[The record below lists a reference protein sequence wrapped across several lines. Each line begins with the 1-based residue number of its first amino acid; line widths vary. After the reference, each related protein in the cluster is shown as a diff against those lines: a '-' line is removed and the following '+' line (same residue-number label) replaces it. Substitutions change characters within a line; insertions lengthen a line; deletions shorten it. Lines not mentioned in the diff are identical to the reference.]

1 MPTEN
6 SPQNSAQNSDRPDV
20 PTHVDIRNPEAVRT
34 LLNHKQR
41 QAFRPFMR
49 QSISISEAA
58 SLVGESLN
66 TMLKRVQ
73 RWLEYGLLIEMTGS
87 AGPATGQPKRYT
99 AAAESFF
106 VPQSVIARLD
116 LEQLLK
122 QLDAFEADIM
132 RRGQLEA
139 ALRIDDWGLRFTLD
153 NDQDWNIQ
161 PARTGMQPWNYKAPD
176 APAILAET
184 NVLELGF
191 ADAKALQRELMDVVR
206 KYLNRSGDGRY
217 IVRLGMAPVP
227 EDFE

>member
-6 SPQNSAQNSDRPDV
+6 SPENSSQLPV
-20 PTHVDIRNPEAVRT
+20 PTHLDIRNPEAVRT

-41 QAFRPFMR
+41 RAFRPFMR
-49 QSISISEAA
+49 QTLSISEAA
-58 SLVGESLN
+58 ALVGESLN

-73 RWLEYGLLIEMTGS
+73 RWLEYGLLIETTSSIAPS
-87 AGPATGQPKRYT
+87 AGQPKRYT

-116 LEQLLK
+116 LEQLLE
-122 QLDAFEADIM
+122 QLDAFEANIM

-139 ALRIDDWGLRFTLD
+139 ALQVDDWGLRFTLD
-153 NDQDWNIQ
+153 DDQDWNIQ
-161 PARTGMQPWNYKAPD
+161 PARTGMQPWNYKALD

-184 NVLELGF
+184 NLLELGF
-191 ADAKALQRELMDVVR
+191 ADAKALQRELMEVVR

>member
-6 SPQNSAQNSDRPDV
+6 SPENSAQNSAQSPV
-20 PTHVDIRNPEAVRT
+20 PTHVDIRNPEAVRA

-49 QSISISEAA
+49 RSISISEAA
-58 SLVGESLN
+58 ALVGESLN

-73 RWLEYGLLIEMTGS
+73 RWLEYGLLIETT
-87 AGPATGQPKRYT
+87 AQAAQPKRYT

-116 LEQLLK
+116 LEQLLE
-122 QLDAFEADIM
+122 QLDAFEAGIM

-139 ALRIDDWGLRFTLD
+139 ALQVDDWGLRFTLD

-184 NVLELGF
+184 NLLELEF

-206 KYLNRSGDGRY
+206 RYLNRSGDGRY

>member
-6 SPQNSAQNSDRPDV
+6 SPENSAQLPV
-20 PTHVDIRNPEAVRT
+20 PMHVDIRNPEAVRT

-58 SLVGESLN
+58 TLIGESLN

-73 RWLEYGLLIEMTGS
+73 RWLEYGLVIEITS
-87 AGPATGQPKRYT
+87 LAGQPKRYT
-99 AAAESFF
+99 AAAKSFF

-116 LEQLLK
+116 LEQLLE
-122 QLDAFEADIM
+122 QLDAFEANIL

-139 ALRIDDWGLRFTLD
+139 ALQVDDWGLRFTLD
-153 NDQDWNIQ
+153 NDDDWNIQ
-161 PARTGMQPWNYKAPD
+161 PARTGMKSWNYKAPD

-184 NVLELGF
+184 NVLELEF
-191 ADAKALQRELMDVVR
+191 ADAKALQQELMELVR
-206 KYLNRSGDGRY
+206 RYLNRSGAGRY

>member
-6 SPQNSAQNSDRPDV
+6 SPQSPV
-20 PTHVDIRNPEAVRT
+20 PTHVDIRNPEAVRA

-49 QSISISEAA
+49 QTLSISEAA
-58 SLVGESLN
+58 ALVGESLN

-73 RWLEYGLLIEMTGS
+73 RWLEYGLLIET
-87 AGPATGQPKRYT
+87 QPKRYT
-99 AAAESFF
+99 AAGQSFF

-116 LEQLLK
+116 LEQLLE
-122 QLDAFEADIM
+122 QLDAFEAGIM

-139 ALRIDDWGLRFTLD
+139 ALRVDDWGLRFTLD

-161 PARTGMQPWNYKAPD
+161 PAKTGMQPWNYKAPD

-184 NVLELGF
+184 NLLELGF
-191 ADAKALQRELMDVVR
+191 GDAKALQQELMDVVR

>member
-1 MPTEN
+1 MPPEN
-6 SPQNSAQNSDRPDV
+6 SPENSSPNSPHSPV
-20 PTHVDIRNPEAVRT
+20 PTHLDIRNPEAVRT

-41 QAFRPFMR
+41 QAFRPFVR
-49 QSISISEAA
+49 QTISISEAA
-58 SLVGESLN
+58 TLVGESIN

-73 RWLEYGLLIEMTGS
+73 RWLEYGLLIEMTD
-87 AGPATGQPKRYT
+87 ATPQKRYT

-116 LEQLLK
+116 LEQLLE
-122 QLDAFEADIM
+122 QLDAFEAGIM

-139 ALRIDDWGLRFTLD
+139 ALQVDDWGLRFTLD
-153 NDQDWNIQ
+153 NDQSWDIQ
-161 PARTGMQPWNYKAPD
+161 PAKTGMNPWNYGAPD

-191 ADAKALQRELMDVVR
+191 SDAKALQQELMDVVR
-206 KYLNRSGDGRY
+206 RYLHRSGDGRY

>member
-1 MPTEN
+1 MPTKN
-6 SPQNSAQNSDRPDV
+6 SPKDSAQSSAQSPV

-49 QSISISEAA
+49 QSVSISEAA
-58 SLVGESLN
+58 ALVGESIN

-73 RWLEYGLLIEMTGS
+73 RWLEYGLLIETTSS
-87 AGPATGQPKRYT
+87 ALSAGQPKRYT
-99 AAAESFF
+99 AAGQSFF

-116 LEQLLK
+116 LEQLLE

-153 NDQDWNIQ
+153 DDQDWNIQ
-161 PARTGMQPWNYKAPD
+161 PARTGMNPWNYKAPD

-184 NVLELGF
+184 NLLELEF
-191 ADAKALQRELMDVVR
+191 ADAKALQQELMDVVR
-206 KYLNRSGDGRY
+206 RYLNRSGDGRY

>member
-6 SPQNSAQNSDRPDV
+6 SPENSAQNLAQSPV
-20 PTHVDIRNPEAVRT
+20 PTHVDIRNPEAVRA

-49 QSISISEAA
+49 RSISISEAA
-58 SLVGESLN
+58 ALVGESIN

-73 RWLEYGLLIEMTGS
+73 RWLEYGLLIETT
-87 AGPATGQPKRYT
+87 APAAQPKRYT
-99 AAAESFF
+99 AAGQSFF

-116 LEQLLK
+116 LEQLLE
-122 QLDAFEADIM
+122 QLDAFEANIM

-139 ALRIDDWGLRFTLD
+139 ALQVDDWGLRFTLD

-184 NVLELGF
+184 NMLELEF
-191 ADAKALQRELMDVVR
+191 ADAKALQQELMDVVR

>member
-1 MPTEN
+1 
-6 SPQNSAQNSDRPDV
+6 
-20 PTHVDIRNPEAVRT
+20 VDIRNPEAVRI

-58 SLVGESLN
+58 ALVGESLN

-73 RWLEYGLLIEMTGS
+73 RWLEYGLLIET
-87 AGPATGQPKRYT
+87 QPKRYT
-99 AAAESFF
+99 AAGQSFF

-116 LEQLLK
+116 LEQLLE

-139 ALRIDDWGLRFTLD
+139 ALRVDDWGLRFTLD

-161 PARTGMQPWNYKAPD
+161 PAKTGMQPWNYKAPD

-184 NVLELGF
+184 NLLELEFG
-191 ADAKALQRELMDVVR
+191 DAKALQQELIDVVR

>member
-6 SPQNSAQNSDRPDV
+6 SPENSAQNSAQSPV
-20 PTHVDIRNPEAVRT
+20 PTHVDIRNPEAVRA

-49 QSISISEAA
+49 RSISISEAA
-58 SLVGESLN
+58 ALVGESIN

-73 RWLEYGLLIEMTGS
+73 RWLEYGLLIETT
-87 AGPATGQPKRYT
+87 APAAQPKRYT
-99 AAAESFF
+99 AAGQSFF

-116 LEQLLK
+116 LEQLLE
-122 QLDAFEADIM
+122 QLDAFEANIM

-139 ALRIDDWGLRFTLD
+139 ALQVDDWGLRFTLD

-184 NVLELGF
+184 NMLELEF

>member
-6 SPQNSAQNSDRPDV
+6 SPENSAQNLAQSPV
-20 PTHVDIRNPEAVRT
+20 PTHVDIRNPEAVRA

-49 QSISISEAA
+49 RSISISEAA
-58 SLVGESLN
+58 ALVGESLN

-73 RWLEYGLLIEMTGS
+73 RWLEYGLLIETT
-87 AGPATGQPKRYT
+87 APAAQPKRYT

-116 LEQLLK
+116 LEQLLE
-122 QLDAFEADIM
+122 QLDAFEANIM

-139 ALRIDDWGLRFTLD
+139 ALQVDDWGLRFTLD

-184 NVLELGF
+184 NVLELEF
-191 ADAKALQRELMDVVR
+191 ADAKALQQELMDVVR
-206 KYLNRSGDGRY
+206 RYLNRSGDGRY

>member
-6 SPQNSAQNSDRPDV
+6 SPENSAQNLAQSPV
-20 PTHVDIRNPEAVRT
+20 PTHVDIRNPEAVRA

-49 QSISISEAA
+49 RSISISEAA
-58 SLVGESLN
+58 ALVGESIN

-73 RWLEYGLLIEMTGS
+73 RWLEYGLLIETT
-87 AGPATGQPKRYT
+87 APAAQPKRYT
-99 AAAESFF
+99 AAAKSFF

-116 LEQLLK
+116 LEQLLE
-122 QLDAFEADIM
+122 QLDAFEANIM

-139 ALRIDDWGLRFTLD
+139 ALQVDDWGLRFTLD

-184 NVLELGF
+184 NMLELEF

>member
-6 SPQNSAQNSDRPDV
+6 SPENSAQNSSQSPV
-20 PTHVDIRNPEAVRT
+20 PTHLDIRNPEAVRT

-58 SLVGESLN
+58 TQVGESLN

-73 RWLEYGLLIEMTGS
+73 RWLEYGLLIETASAPS
-87 AGPATGQPKRYT
+87 AGLPKRYT
-99 AAAESFF
+99 ASAESFF

-116 LEQLLK
+116 LEQLLE
-122 QLDAFEADIM
+122 QLDAFEANIM

-139 ALRIDDWGLRFTLD
+139 ALQVDDWGLRFTLD
-153 NDQDWNIQ
+153 NDQSWNIQ
-161 PARTGMQPWNYKAPD
+161 PARTGMNPWNYKAPD

-191 ADAKALQRELMDVVR
+191 TDAKALQRELMDVVR
-206 KYLNRSGDGRY
+206 RYLNRSGNGRY

>member
-6 SPQNSAQNSDRPDV
+6 SPQFPV

-49 QSISISEAA
+49 QTLSISEAA

-73 RWLEYGLLIEMTGS
+73 RWLEYGLLIETT
-87 AGPATGQPKRYT
+87 APAAQPKRYA

-116 LEQLLK
+116 LEQLLE
-122 QLDAFEADIM
+122 QLDAFEANIM

-139 ALRIDDWGLRFTLD
+139 ALRVNDWGLRFTLD
-153 NDQDWNIQ
+153 NDQSWSIQ
-161 PARTGMQPWNYKAPD
+161 PARTGMQPWNYKAAD

-184 NVLELGF
+184 NVLELEF
-191 ADAKALQRELMDVVR
+191 TDAKALQRELMDVVR

>member
-6 SPQNSAQNSDRPDV
+6 SPQNSAQSGV
-20 PTHVDIRNPEAVRT
+20 PTHLDIRNPEAVRT

-49 QSISISEAA
+49 QTVSISEAA
-58 SLVGESLN
+58 TTVGESLN

-73 RWLEYGLLIEMTGS
+73 RWLEYGLLIET
-87 AGPATGQPKRYT
+87 QPKRYT
-99 AAAESFF
+99 AAGQSFF

-116 LEQLLK
+116 LEQLLE
-122 QLDAFEADIM
+122 QLDAFETDIM

-139 ALRIDDWGLRFTLD
+139 ALQVDDWGLRFTLD
-153 NDQDWNIQ
+153 NDQSWNIQ

-191 ADAKALQRELMDVVR
+191 ADAKALQQELMDVVR
-206 KYLNRSGDGRY
+206 RYLNRSGDGRY

>member
-6 SPQNSAQNSDRPDV
+6 SPQLPV
-20 PTHVDIRNPEAVRT
+20 PTHVDIHNPEAVRA

-49 QSISISEAA
+49 RSISISEAA
-58 SLVGESLN
+58 ALIGESLN

-73 RWLEYGLLIEMTGS
+73 RWLEYGLLIETTSS
-87 AGPATGQPKRYT
+87 AVPSTGQPKRYT

-116 LEQLLK
+116 LEQLLE
-122 QLDAFEADIM
+122 QLDAFEANIM

-139 ALRIDDWGLRFTLD
+139 ALQVDDWGLRFTLD

-184 NVLELGF
+184 NVLELEL

>member
-1 MPTEN
+1 MPIEN
-6 SPQNSAQNSDRPDV
+6 SPKNPAQLPV

-58 SLVGESLN
+58 ALVGESLN

-73 RWLEYGLLIEMTGS
+73 RWLEYGLLIET
-87 AGPATGQPKRYT
+87 QPKRYT
-99 AAAESFF
+99 AAGQSFF

-116 LEQLLK
+116 LEQLLE
-122 QLDAFEADIM
+122 QLDAFEANIM

-139 ALRIDDWGLRFTLD
+139 ALQVDDWGLRFTLD
-153 NDQDWNIQ
+153 DDQDWNIQ
-161 PARTGMQPWNYKAPD
+161 PARTGMNPWNYKAAD

-184 NVLELGF
+184 NVLELEF
-191 ADAKALQRELMDVVR
+191 ADAKALQRELMEVVR
-206 KYLNRSGDGRY
+206 RYLNRSGDGRY

>member
-1 MPTEN
+1 MRTEN
-6 SPQNSAQNSDRPDV
+6 SPQFPV

-49 QSISISEAA
+49 QTVSVSEAA
-58 SLVGESLN
+58 SLVGESIN

-73 RWLEYGLLIEMTGS
+73 RWLEYGLLIETE
-87 AGPATGQPKRYT
+87 PKRYT
-99 AAAESFF
+99 AAAHSFF

-139 ALRIDDWGLRFTLD
+139 ALQVDDWGLRFTLD

-184 NVLELGF
+184 NLLELEF
-191 ADAKALQRELMDVVR
+191 ADAKALQQELMEVVR
-206 KYLNRSGDGRY
+206 RYLNRSGNGRY

>member
-1 MPTEN
+1 MPIEN
-6 SPQNSAQNSDRPDV
+6 SPENSAQLPV

-58 SLVGESLN
+58 ALVGESLN

-73 RWLEYGLLIEMTGS
+73 RWLEYGLLIETTGS
-87 AGPATGQPKRYT
+87 ASAAAQPKRYT

-116 LEQLLK
+116 LEQLLE
-122 QLDAFEADIM
+122 QLDAFEAGIM

-139 ALRIDDWGLRFTLD
+139 ALRVDDWGLRFTLD

-161 PARTGMQPWNYKAPD
+161 PARTGMQPWNYKAQD

-191 ADAKALQRELMDVVR
+191 ADAKALQRELMEVVR

>member
-6 SPQNSAQNSDRPDV
+6 SPENSAQLSV

-58 SLVGESLN
+58 TTVGESLN

-73 RWLEYGLLIEMTGS
+73 RWLEYGLLIETTS
-87 AGPATGQPKRYT
+87 SVGQPKRYT

-116 LEQLLK
+116 LEQLLE

-139 ALRIDDWGLRFTLD
+139 ALQVDDWGLRFTLD
-153 NDQDWNIQ
+153 NDQAWNIQ
-161 PARTGMQPWNYKAPD
+161 PARTGMNPWNYKAAD

-191 ADAKALQRELMDVVR
+191 ADAKALQQELMEVVR
-206 KYLNRSGDGRY
+206 RYLNRSGDGRY

>member
-6 SPQNSAQNSDRPDV
+6 SPRNSVQLSA
-20 PTHVDIRNPEAVRT
+20 PTHLDIRNPEAVRT

-58 SLVGESLN
+58 TLVGESLN

-73 RWLEYGLLIEMTGS
+73 RWLEYGLLIEATGS
-87 AGPATGQPKRYT
+87 AGQSKRYT

-106 VPQSVIARLD
+106 VPQGVIARLD
-116 LEQLLK
+116 LEQLLE
-122 QLDAFEADIM
+122 QLDAFEANVM

-139 ALRIDDWGLRFTLD
+139 ALQVDDWGLRFTLGT
-153 NDQDWNIQ
+153 DQSWDIQ
-161 PARTGMQPWNYKAPD
+161 PARTGMNPWNYKAPD

-184 NVLELGF
+184 NVLELEF
-191 ADAKALQRELMDVVR
+191 ADAKALQRELIEVVR
-206 KYLNRSGDGRY
+206 RYLNRSGDGRY
-217 IVRLGMAPVP
+217 IVRLGMAPLP

>member
-1 MPTEN
+1 MPIEN
-6 SPQNSAQNSDRPDV
+6 SPENSAQLPV

-58 SLVGESLN
+58 ALVGESLN

-73 RWLEYGLLIEMTGS
+73 RWLEYGLLIET
-87 AGPATGQPKRYT
+87 QPKRYT

-116 LEQLLK
+116 LEQLLE
-122 QLDAFEADIM
+122 QLDAFEAGIM

-139 ALRIDDWGLRFTLD
+139 ALRVDDWGLRFTLD
-153 NDQDWNIQ
+153 NNQDWNIQ
-161 PARTGMQPWNYKAPD
+161 PARTGMQPWNYKAPN

-191 ADAKALQRELMDVVR
+191 ADAKALQRELMEVVR

>member
-1 MPTEN
+1 MRTEN
-6 SPQNSAQNSDRPDV
+6 SPPNSPQPGV
-20 PTHVDIRNPEAVRT
+20 PTHADIRNPEAVRT

-49 QSISISEAA
+49 QTISISEAA
-58 SLVGESLN
+58 SLVGESIN

-73 RWLEYGLLIEMTGS
+73 RWLEYGLLIET
-87 AGPATGQPKRYT
+87 QPKRYT
-99 AAAESFF
+99 AAGQSFF

-116 LEQLLK
+116 LEQLLE
-122 QLDAFEADIM
+122 QLDAFEAGIM

-139 ALRIDDWGLRFTLD
+139 ALRVDDWGLRFTLD

-184 NVLELGF
+184 NVLELEFG
-191 ADAKALQRELMDVVR
+191 DAKALQQELMDVVR
-206 KYLNRSGDGRY
+206 RYLHRSGDGRY

>member
-6 SPQNSAQNSDRPDV
+6 SPENSAQLPV
-20 PTHVDIRNPEAVRT
+20 PTHLDIRNPEAVRT

-58 SLVGESLN
+58 ALVGESIN

-73 RWLEYGLLIEMTGS
+73 RWLEYGLLLET
-87 AGPATGQPKRYT
+87 QPKRYT
-99 AAAESFF
+99 AAGQSFF

-116 LEQLLK
+116 LEQLLE
-122 QLDAFEADIM
+122 QLDAFEANIM

-139 ALRIDDWGLRFTLD
+139 ALQVDDWGLRFTLD
-153 NDQDWNIQ
+153 NDQDWDIQ

-206 KYLNRSGDGRY
+206 RYLNRSGDGRY

>member
-1 MPTEN
+1 MPPEN
-6 SPQNSAQNSDRPDV
+6 SPENSAQSPV

-49 QSISISEAA
+49 QTLSISEAA
-58 SLVGESLN
+58 ALVGESLN

-73 RWLEYGLLIEMTGS
+73 RWLEYGLLVETTSS
-87 AGPATGQPKRYT
+87 AGQPKRYT

-106 VPQSVIARLD
+106 VPQRVIARLD
-116 LEQLLK
+116 LEQLLE
-122 QLDAFEADIM
+122 QLDTFEAGIL

-139 ALRIDDWGLRFTLD
+139 ALQVDDWGLRFTLD
-153 NDQDWNIQ
+153 NDQDRNIQ
-161 PARTGMQPWNYKAPD
+161 PARTGMQPWNYKALD

-184 NVLELGF
+184 NLLELGF
-191 ADAKALQRELMDVVR
+191 TDAKALQQELMDVVR
-206 KYLNRSGDGRY
+206 RYLNRSGDGRY
-217 IVRLGMAPVP
+217 IVRLGMAPAP

>member
-6 SPQNSAQNSDRPDV
+6 SPQPPV
-20 PTHVDIRNPEAVRT
+20 PTHVDIRNPEAVRI

-58 SLVGESLN
+58 ALVGESLN

-73 RWLEYGLLIEMTGS
+73 RWLEYGLLIET
-87 AGPATGQPKRYT
+87 QPKRYT
-99 AAAESFF
+99 AAGQSFF

-116 LEQLLK
+116 LEQLLE

-153 NDQDWNIQ
+153 SDQDWNIQ
-161 PARTGMQPWNYKAPD
+161 PAKTGMQPWNYKASD

-184 NVLELGF
+184 NLLELGF
-191 ADAKALQRELMDVVR
+191 GDAKALQQELMDVVR

>member
-6 SPQNSAQNSDRPDV
+6 SPQSLV
-20 PTHVDIRNPEAVRT
+20 PTQVDVRNPEAVRT

-58 SLVGESLN
+58 TTVGESLN

-73 RWLEYGLLIEMTGS
+73 RWLEYGLLIETTGS
-87 AGPATGQPKRYT
+87 AAQGKRYT
-99 AAAESFF
+99 AGAESFF

-116 LEQLLK
+116 LEQLLE
-122 QLDAFEADIM
+122 QLDAFEANIM

-139 ALRIDDWGLRFTLD
+139 ALRVDDWGLRFTLD

-184 NVLELGF
+184 NVLELEFG
-191 ADAKALQRELMDVVR
+191 DAKALQQELMEVVR
-206 KYLNRSGDGRY
+206 RYLNRSGDGRY

-227 EDFE
+227 GDFE